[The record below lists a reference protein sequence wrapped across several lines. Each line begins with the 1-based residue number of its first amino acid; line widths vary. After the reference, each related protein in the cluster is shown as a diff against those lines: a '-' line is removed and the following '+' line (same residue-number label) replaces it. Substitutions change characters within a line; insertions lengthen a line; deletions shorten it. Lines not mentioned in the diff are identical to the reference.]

1 MIFGYPSRPIGPT
14 GKRTV
19 HIITDGKVRKVE
31 MLWIRFDEQD
41 RRTSAPSFCLS
52 SYLEERVCLHDLYEK
67 NNLVIVF
74 MHDLDCQ
81 DCDPTINA
89 FAEREL
95 EYRGQESQ
103 VLIIIPNGIQE
114 RGTSTRIEG
123 FLAAPSEEMGARLL
137 FDPGG
142 VTRRAYAELMSSELV
157 DEDDNILFVLDAY
170 GAPYT
175 AVIAKHFNN
184 GDIHNEVLSWLQY
197 INIQCP
203 E

>member
-1 MIFGYPSRPIGPT
+1 
-14 GKRTV
+14 
-19 HIITDGKVRKVE
+19 

-41 RRTSAPSFCLS
+41 RRTSAPPFCLS
-52 SYLEERVCLHDLYEK
+52 SNMGKRVCLQDLYEK

-74 MHDLDCQ
+74 MHAVDCQ
-81 DCDPTINA
+81 DCHSTINA

-103 VLIIIPNGIQE
+103 VLIILPNGVQE
-114 RGTSTRIEG
+114 RGTSG
-123 FLAAPSEEMGARLL
+123 NGKLLAALSEGMGARLL
-137 FDPGG
+137 FDPGW
-142 VTRRAYAELMSSELV
+142 VTRKAYAELMSADLV
-157 DEDDNILFVLDAY
+157 DEDDNMLFVLDAY

-175 AVIAKHFNN
+175 AVIAKHFDK
-184 GDIHNEVLSWLQY
+184 GEIHNEVLSWLQY

>member
-1 MIFGYPSRPIGPT
+1 
-14 GKRTV
+14 
-19 HIITDGKVRKVE
+19 

-41 RRTSAPSFCLS
+41 RRTSAPPFCLS
-52 SYLEERVCLHDLYEK
+52 SKLGEKVCLQDLYEK

-74 MHDLDCQ
+74 LHAVDCQ
-81 DCDPTINA
+81 TCHSSLNA

-95 EYRGQESQ
+95 EYRDQESQ
-103 VLIIIPNGIQE
+103 VLIIVNTGNPE
-114 RGTSTRIEG
+114 RGISTGNES
-123 FLAAPSEEMGARLL
+123 FLAELSEQMGAQLL
-137 FDPGG
+137 FDPDG
-142 VTRRAYAELMSSELV
+142 VTRRAYAELMSAELV

>member
-1 MIFGYPSRPIGPT
+1 
-14 GKRTV
+14 
-19 HIITDGKVRKVE
+19 

-41 RRTSAPSFCLS
+41 RKSSAPPFCLS
-52 SYLEERVCLHDLYEK
+52 SNLGERVCLQDLYEK

-74 MHDLDCQ
+74 LHAVDCQ
-81 DCDPTINA
+81 LCHSTVNA
-89 FAEREL
+89 FAKREL

-103 VLIIIPNGIQE
+103 VLIIIPSGDQQ
-114 RGTSTRIEG
+114 RGTSSKNDRY
-123 FLAAPSEEMGARLL
+123 LAELDEEIGARLL

-142 VTRRAYAELMSSELV
+142 NTRQAYAELMSAELV
-157 DEDDNILFVLDAY
+157 DEEDNILFVLDAY

-175 AVIAKHFNN
+175 AGIAKHFNN

>member
-1 MIFGYPSRPIGPT
+1 
-14 GKRTV
+14 
-19 HIITDGKVRKVE
+19 

-41 RRTSAPSFCLS
+41 RRSSAPPFCLS
-52 SYLEERVCLHDLYEK
+52 SNLGEMVCLQDLYEK
-67 NNLVIVF
+67 NNLVVVF
-74 MHDLDCQ
+74 MHAVDCQ
-81 DCDPTINA
+81 FCHSSLNA

-103 VLIIIPNGIQE
+103 VLIITPNGVQQ
-114 RGTSTRIEG
+114 RGKSTG
-123 FLAAPSEEMGARLL
+123 NGKFLAALSEKKGVRLL

-142 VTRRAYAELMSSELV
+142 VTRRAYAELMSAELV

-175 AVIAKHFNN
+175 AVIAKHFDD
-184 GDIHNEVLSWLQY
+184 GEIHNEVLSWLQY

>member
-1 MIFGYPSRPIGPT
+1 
-14 GKRTV
+14 
-19 HIITDGKVRKVE
+19 

-41 RRTSAPSFCLS
+41 RRTSAPPFCLS

-74 MHDLDCQ
+74 IHALDCQ

-89 FAEREL
+89 FAEREM
-95 EYRGQESQ
+95 EYRSQESQ
-103 VLIIIPNGIQE
+103 VLIIIPNEVQQ
-114 RGTSTRIEG
+114 RGTSTGIER
-123 FLAAPSEEMGARLL
+123 FLAGSSEEMGARLL
-137 FDPGG
+137 FDPDG

-157 DEDDNILFVLDAY
+157 DEDDNLLFVLDAY

-175 AVIAKHFNN
+175 AVIAKHF
-184 GDIHNEVLSWLQY
+184 DSEEIHHEVLSWLQY

>member
-1 MIFGYPSRPIGPT
+1 
-14 GKRTV
+14 
-19 HIITDGKVRKVE
+19 

-41 RRTSAPSFCLS
+41 RRSSAPPFCLS
-52 SYLEERVCLHDLYEK
+52 SNLGERVCLRDLYEK

-74 MHDLDCQ
+74 LHAVDCQ
-81 DCDPTINA
+81 VCHSTVKA
-89 FAEREL
+89 FAKREL

-103 VLIIIPNGIQE
+103 VLIIIPNGIQQ
-114 RGTSTRIEG
+114 RGTSSENDRL
-123 FLAAPSEEMGARLL
+123 LAELDEEIGVRLL
-137 FDPGG
+137 FDPDGM
-142 VTRRAYAELMSSELV
+142 TRQAYTELMSAELV
-157 DEDDNILFVLDAY
+157 DEEDNILFILDAY

-175 AVIAKHFNN
+175 AGIAKHFNN

>member
-1 MIFGYPSRPIGPT
+1 
-14 GKRTV
+14 
-19 HIITDGKVRKVE
+19 

-41 RRTSAPSFCLS
+41 RRTSAPPFCLS
-52 SYLEERVCLHDLYEK
+52 SNLGERVCLQDPYEK

-74 MHDLDCQ
+74 LHAIDCT
-81 DCDPTINA
+81 DCDSTLNA
-89 FAEREL
+89 FSERNMD
-95 EYRGQESQ
+95 YRSQESQ
-103 VLIIIPNGIQE
+103 VLIIITTGDQE
-114 RGTSTRIEG
+114 KGTSTGNES
-123 FLAAPSEEMGARLL
+123 FTAELPEQMGARLL

-142 VTRRAYAELMSSELV
+142 VTRQTYAELMSADLV

-175 AVIAKHFNN
+175 AGIAKHFNN
-184 GDIHNEVLSWLQY
+184 GDIHKEVLSWLQY